1 MEVKAGELVKIGV
14 DCVGVIKVVEVDV
27 KGGVSV
33 GSMTGAECVSVG
45 SDAGAET
52 VGAAAG
58 SNDVVEHATTSKARI
73 ERIR

>member
-1 MEVKAGELVKIGV
+1 
-14 DCVGVIKVVEVDV
+14 
-27 KGGVSV
+27 
-33 GSMTGAECVSVG
+33 MTGAECVSVG